1 MPNKRSRRR
10 NPQRQLPQATIA
22 AIEGRA
28 RGVGNEFIIAWA
40 CTLRTKLA
48 EVGLDI
54 DGATAERIGC
64 SQRTALF
71 PPADIAAAKRE
82 VDAVGRPSKELLIR
96 KSQDVF
102 DALVGTPVAQA
113 LEKFIALT
121 YNQSIGPLELS
132 YSTEV
137 FELFE

>member
-1 MPNKRSRRR
+1 MF
-10 NPQRQLPQATIA
+10 A
-22 AIEGRA
+22 A
-28 RGVGNEFIIAWA
+28 
-40 CTLRTKLA
+40 
-48 EVGLDI
+48 
-54 DGATAERIGC
+54 
-64 SQRTALF
+64 RTALF
-71 PPADIAAAKRE
+71 PPADIAAKRE

-113 LEKFIALT
+113 LEEKFIALT

-137 FELFE
+137 FELYK